1 MVLRWTAAAVLE
13 AVKGVRRPKGHKD
26 TPKLVAALRARD
38 QQLDITVSVGGRR
51 VECHVTRKITSAS
64 KTSWPFENG
73 VGQMSVRRI
82 VPDIKSKDLDAS
94 RQFYVDVLGLEV
106 AMDMGFIVTLVSPSN
121 PTAQVS
127 LMRDDGSSSILPQIS
142 IEVAD
147 VDDVHSRAVSRG
159 LHIVYPLTNE
169 PWGVRRF
176 FVTDPD
182 GTVINVMCHIGG
194 AKSG

>member
-1 MVLRWTAAAVLE
+1 
-13 AVKGVRRPKGHKD
+13 
-26 TPKLVAALRARD
+26 
-38 QQLDITVSVGGRR
+38 
-51 VECHVTRKITSAS
+51 
-64 KTSWPFENG
+64 
-73 VGQMSVRRI
+73 MSVKRI
-82 VPDIKSKDLDAS
+82 VPDIKSKSLDAC
-94 RQFYVDVLGLEV
+94 RTFYVDVLGLEV

-127 LMRDDGSSSILPQIS
+127 LMRDDDSSTILPQIS

-159 LHIVYPLTNE
+159 LNIVYPVTNE

-176 FVTDPD
+176 FVTDPS

-194 AKSG
+194 AQPDDHQSRR

>member
-1 MVLRWTAAAVLE
+1 VALE
-13 AVKGVRRPKGHKD
+13 KW
-26 TPKLVAALRARD
+26 
-38 QQLDITVSVGGRR
+38 S
-51 VECHVTRKITSAS
+51 
-64 KTSWPFENG
+64 N
-73 VGQMSVRRI
+73 QMTVRRI
-82 VPDIKSKDLDAS
+82 VPDIKSKHLDVS

-127 LMRDDGSSSILPQIS
+127 LMRDDDSSTILPQIS

-159 LHIVYPLTNE
+159 LKIVYPLTNE

-176 FVTDPD
+176 FVTDPN
-182 GTVINVMCHIGG
+182 GTIINVLCHIGG
-194 AKSG
+194 AQTD

>member
-1 MVLRWTAAAVLE
+1 
-13 AVKGVRRPKGHKD
+13 
-26 TPKLVAALRARD
+26 
-38 QQLDITVSVGGRR
+38 
-51 VECHVTRKITSAS
+51 
-64 KTSWPFENG
+64 
-73 VGQMSVRRI
+73 MSVRQI

-106 AMDMGFIVTLVSPSN
+106 AMDMGFVVTFVSPSN

-127 LMRDDGSSSILPQIS
+127 LMRDDSAAVLPQMS

-159 LHIVYPLTNE
+159 LNIVYPLTNE

-176 FVTDPD
+176 FVIDPS
-182 GTVINVMCHIGG
+182 GTIINVMCHVGELSAERLLPHPVRTPQDRDSLCRPIQ
-194 AKSG
+194 